1 MDKENIT
8 VKTQSSGNL
17 MVVSL
22 ILMVLSCVLFVGTTL
37 AWFTDQTSGG
47 VNRIQAGNLDAELW
61 IGESEPLKVKLDSD
75 SDTQQ
80 TNGESTTAVSLK
92 LRKVITKTEGESD
105 QVVFDR
111 ISTDADEAVW
121 NPGDIFI
128 SDVMQVKQ
136 VDDSVPFDYK
146 LELEIDPP
154 PGEEGAQ
161 TDGTQTEEAET
172 NETPPTAREYIDFRI
187 VKVDEISNLGT
198 DGNPTGTYDY
208 KKIAACFPAP
218 ASQPEAAQN
227 DLEENNESTEPTP
240 IIWSSDNE
248 EQTTPTNVFSSEPAN
263 NEEPTEN
270 ETQVQ
275 FVILARLNPDVSVDT
290 SSTDTISNPFN
301 LVVTITQQL
310 AAEAGDAS

>member
-1 MDKENIT
+1 MKMDKENVT

-47 VNRIQAGNLDAELW
+47 VNRIQAGNLDAKLW

-80 TNGESTTAVSLK
+80 TNGENATAVPLK
-92 LRKVITKTEGESD
+92 LRKVVTKTESG

-111 ISTDADEAVW
+111 ISTDATAQTNPQEAVW

-128 SDVMQVKQ
+128 SDVMQVVKASG
-136 VDDSVPFDYK
+136 SVPFDYK
-146 LELEIDPP
+146 LELLIDPA
-154 PGEEGAQ
+154 AQ
-161 TDGTQTEEAET
+161 STEPLKAK
-172 NETPPTAREYIDFRI
+172 NVIDFRI
-187 VKVDEISNLGT
+187 VDVSEISSLST
-198 DGNPTGTYDY
+198 DENSTRTYDY
-208 KKIAACFPAP
+208 RKIAACFPAP

-227 DLEENNESTEPTP
+227 DLEKTNELTESTP

-275 FVILARLNPDVSVDT
+275 FVILAKLKPDVLVDT
-290 SSTDTISNPFN
+290 NSTDTIENPFS
-301 LVVTITQQL
+301 LIVTLKQL
-310 AAEAGDAS
+310 KAEHFEPAAEAGDVS